1 MLPRGVC
8 LTALLV
14 GTSML
19 AASVSASAQGHG
31 RGGPPGPAAAPAAR
45 PAAPPAMARPA
56 APPAMARPAAPAF
69 HPPSMPQRPAMAP
82 HPAPHIASPPR
93 PAPHFAAPPPRPA
106 PHVASPRPEFHRAP
120 AAPQRPVMAP
130 RPAPHI
136 AAPSRPSTAPA
147 VSERPE
153 RPREMLSRQ
162 SAERQGR
169 IDRLQQRVQQLQSQ
183 RPEGARAQHAQ
194 QRLLQSQSRLLERE
208 QRVQQREQNVE
219 QRQQV
224 LQQRQRE
231 MLSRQTA
238 DRQTRID
245 RLQQR
250 VQQLQS
256 QKPEG
261 ARAQRAQERMLQSQN
276 RLLQREQRAQQGDL
290 ARQQRLGLQPP
301 AGRAPAAAATVQ
313 AAERGRFAAR
323 FRAQAAAQTQ
333 AALVARQSG
342 WAPRQAW
349 RHRHPAVFV
358 AWLGPV
364 FWPYAYSD
372 IFDYTFWSY
381 AYEPGY
387 WAYAYDDFVDTVFW
401 GGDSPYS
408 AYASTNPY
416 GYPLAGRGSRAR
428 QRVGVSPQTLQQ
440 LCGTPDKGVTAWPLA
455 DIAQAVRPTP
465 EQRVLL
471 DELKTAA
478 ANAAAVFK
486 DSCAET
492 YAMTPP
498 GRLRAMMN
506 RISATL
512 EAVKIVRPAL
522 ENFYNSLNDEQQ
534 ARFNALGPN
543 VGERSPPPQQ
553 QQQEASA
560 ESCGDP
566 KSGLTQL
573 PIQRIE
579 AVLHPAGKQKEA
591 LDRLGE
597 ATAKGVEDLQKA
609 CPNDVPLTPVGR
621 LETMQHRLEA
631 MLTAAKLV
639 EPALDE
645 FYATLSSEQKARFNT
660 LQQVAG
666 P

>member
-1 MLPRGVC
+1 
-8 LTALLV
+8 
-14 GTSML
+14 
-19 AASVSASAQGHG
+19 
-31 RGGPPGPAAAPAAR
+31 
-45 PAAPPAMARPA
+45 
-56 APPAMARPAAPAF
+56 
-69 HPPSMPQRPAMAP
+69 
-82 HPAPHIASPPR
+82 
-93 PAPHFAAPPPRPA
+93 
-106 PHVASPRPEFHRAP
+106 
-120 AAPQRPVMAP
+120 MAP

-136 AAPSRPSTAPA
+136 AGPSRPGAAPA
-147 VSERPE
+147 VSER
-153 RPREMLSRQ
+153 LSRREQ
-162 SAERQGR
+162 
-169 IDRLQQRVQQLQSQ
+169 IDQ
-183 RPEGARAQHAQ
+183 RAQQHPQ
-194 QRLLQSQSRLLERE
+194 QIQ
-208 QRVQQREQNVE
+208 
-219 QRQQV
+219 QRQQMV
-224 LQQRQRE
+224 QQRQRE

-261 ARAQRAQERMLQSQN
+261 VRALREQQRMLQSQN
-276 RLLQREQRAQQGDL
+276 RLLQREQRTQQADL
-290 ARQQRLGLQPP
+290 ARQQRLGLL
-301 AGRAPAAAATVQ
+301 APAATAAAGAAR
-313 AAERGRFAAR
+313 AAERGRFAER
-323 FRAQAAAQTQ
+323 FRGQTTAQTQ

-342 WAPRQAW
+342 WYPRQAW

-408 AYASTNPY
+408 AYASIDPY
-416 GYPLAGRGSRAR
+416 DYPQAGGGSRAR
-428 QRVGVSPQTLQQ
+428 PRASVSPQALQQ

-455 DIAQAVRPTP
+455 DIARAVRPTP
-465 EQRVLL
+465 EQRALL

-478 ANAAAVFK
+478 ASAAGVFK

-492 YAMTPP
+492 YALTPP

-506 RISATL
+506 RVNATL

-522 ENFYNSLNDEQQ
+522 ENFYNSLSDEQQ

-543 VGERSPPPQQ
+543 VGDRSPP
-553 QQQEASA
+553 QQEAGAQEARA
-560 ESCGDP
+560 ETCGDP

-591 LDRLGE
+591 LDRLSE
-597 ATAKGVEDLQKA
+597 ATTKGVEGLQAA

-621 LETMQHRLEA
+621 LEAMQRRLEA